1 MKLAG
6 MTVGETVTRPIWDGL
21 QVKKTKFDEW
31 TYIKN
36 GKINTVLKSKSS
48 AFKHDDFYYT
58 ELPKNV
64 EKKPQKEKKMNST
77 DLLGE
82 ALLPIIENAIGTEL
96 AKQDFEAKIKSE
108 ISKAMGSIPQKT
120 LTVIDTKGITRK
132 MDLVHKQ
139 FETLLKMVNTKRPV
153 LLKGEAGTA
162 KSHNV
167 EAVAKALGLDFY
179 SMSVGEQSTKSDLL
193 GYTDVQRL
201 YKNTA
206 FRKAFE
212 QGGVFLLDE
221 IDAGN
226 PNVLLAINTGLSNGF
241 IEFPDAEVRVHAD
254 FRCVATANTFGNGSS
269 GNYVGRNK
277 LDKATVNRFIP
288 YVWTLDEEIEE
299 VLTDH
304 PQWLKVLRE
313 ARRLAEE
320 NLDEVLLGMRNAM
333 YGADMLR
340 QDIEF
345 DIVFE
350 CMVLNG
356 LSDDDAM
363 LLSKAKK
370 LWKEPKKDVKPEPM
384 SEPPKAIKVDMDAE
398 PMTDNSDPFANY

>member
-1 MKLAG
+1 MKNTDALG
-6 MTVGETVTRPIWDGL
+6 M
-21 QVKKTKFDEW
+21 
-31 TYIKN
+31 
-36 GKINTVLKSKSS
+36 
-48 AFKHDDFYYT
+48 
-58 ELPKNV
+58 
-64 EKKPQKEKKMNST
+64 
-77 DLLGE
+77 
-82 ALLPIIENAIGTEL
+82 ALLPLVEDAVTNKLQDIG
-96 AKQDFEAKIKSE
+96 FEDTIKSE
-108 ISKAMGSIPQKT
+108 ITKAMEAIPQKT
-120 LTVIDTKGITRK
+120 LTVIDTKGVTRK

-201 YKNTA
+201 YKSTA
-206 FRKAFE
+206 FRKSFE

-241 IEFPDAEVRVHAD
+241 IEFPDAEVRVHEN
-254 FRCVATANTFGNGSS
+254 FRCVATANTFGNGAN

-288 YVWTLDEEIEE
+288 YTWTLDEDIEE
-299 VLTDH
+299 ALTNH

-313 ARRLAEE
+313 ARRLADE

-340 QDIEF
+340 QEIDFE
-345 DIVFE
+345 IVFE

-356 LSDDDAM
+356 LSEDDAA

-370 LWKEPKKDVKPEPM
+370 LWKEPKKAKKVVEPDVVEPDVV
-384 SEPPKAIKVDMDAE
+384 EPDVVTPDVE
-398 PMTDNSDPFANY
+398 PDVVTPDDSDPFNF